1 MLLVEKAAYL
11 AGLFKALGLSLDISS
26 FEKRKKIQKLVY
38 LLKLKKDLARYL
50 PFEFNIY
57 FAGPYSTELAD
68 VYYSIDR
75 EGVEPAKVVVD
86 EDALEYAKYIGG
98 LSHNELELIATLVEL
113 IRRFKTRD
121 VNGLAWLVKGIK
133 PKFTKKDIETALKT
147 IEYLEK
153 RFGVD
158 IEGV

>member
-1 MLLVEKAAYL
+1 MEKAAYL
-11 AGLFKALGLSLDISS
+11 AGLFRALGLSLDISS

-38 LLKLKKDLARYL
+38 LLKLKRDLARYL
-50 PFEFNIY
+50 PFEFNMY

-68 VYYSIDR
+68 IYYSIDR
-75 EGVEPAKVVVD
+75 EGVKPANVVVD
-86 EDALEYAKYIGG
+86 EDALEYARYIDE
-98 LSHNELELIATLVEL
+98 LSHNELELIATLIEL

-121 VNGLAWLVKGIK
+121 VDELTWLVKGIK
-133 PKFTKKDIETALKT
+133 PKFTKRDVEEALKT
-147 IEYLEK
+147 IEYFKK